1 MQSAIDFWLRSYDTK
16 WFVRFTIIDK
26 ASSKAIGTTEL
37 FHRKANDSFN
47 GVGVLRLDVK
57 SGYEKEDVLFDILSL
72 IVPPAFEL
80 FDCSR
85 IITKAPCY
93 AIERIEALKKYGFW
107 QSNELLIGTN
117 DKYAYNGYW
126 VVNK

>member
-1 MQSAIDFWLRSYDTK
+1 MCNYEIPLRSVDCK
-16 WFVRFTIIDK
+16 SDEILILMMVSDDFISGFCFTFK
-26 ASSKAIGTTEL
+26 GYVAEL
-37 FHRKANDSFN
+37 F
-47 GVGVLRLDVK
+47 
-57 SGYEKEDVLFDILSL
+57 
-72 IVPPAFEL
+72 FEL